1 MFRGSWKRAPRP
13 PAPWPET
20 PPAPPPVPRA
30 RNQAV
35 SCFQSASR
43 MIAGTRSGGP
53 AGAEAILRHSVGQ
66 GHGYACGTRGKCPSL
81 AAFVSDRPHRPVRE
95 VSMLSFHIGITQ
107 MLLHL
112 LFSTALV
119 LFASLTTPP
128 SHALAQASDVDQ
140 PGMIPNPADEQ
151 LDPRFQ
157 RQVVFFRSNEPPGT
171 IIVHTSERFLY
182 VVQPGGR
189 ALRYGVGVGR
199 AGFQWQGLLKISRK
213 EEWPDW
219 TPPEE
224 MIERQPY
231 LPRWMAGGPGNP
243 LGARALYLGNTVY
256 RIHGTNQPQ
265 TIGSAVSSGCFRLV
279 NPDVVDL
286 YDRIPVGTKVVV
298 QQQPTL

>member
-1 MFRGSWKRAPRP
+1 
-13 PAPWPET
+13 
-20 PPAPPPVPRA
+20 
-30 RNQAV
+30 
-35 SCFQSASR
+35 
-43 MIAGTRSGGP
+43 
-53 AGAEAILRHSVGQ
+53 
-66 GHGYACGTRGKCPSL
+66 
-81 AAFVSDRPHRPVRE
+81 
-95 VSMLSFHIGITQ
+95 
-107 MLLHL
+107 MLLRL

-119 LFASLTTPP
+119 LLASLTMPP
-128 SHALAQASDVDQ
+128 PHAVAQAGDADQ
-140 PGMIPNPADEQ
+140 PGMIPNPDDEQ
-151 LDPRFQ
+151 LDPRLQ
-157 RQVVFFRSNEPPGT
+157 RQIVFFRSNEPPGT

-189 ALRYGVGVGR
+189 ALRYGIGVGR
-199 AGFQWQGLLKISRK
+199 QGFQWQGLLKISRK

-265 TIGSAVSSGCFRLV
+265 TIGGAVSSGCFRLV